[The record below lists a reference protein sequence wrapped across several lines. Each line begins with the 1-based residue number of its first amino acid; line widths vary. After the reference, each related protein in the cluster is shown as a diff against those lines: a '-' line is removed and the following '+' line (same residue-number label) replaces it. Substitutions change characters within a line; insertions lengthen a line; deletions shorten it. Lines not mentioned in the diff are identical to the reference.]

1 MSTKH
6 ELKSFQA
13 ENIVRV
19 AAAEWEPWIARK
31 LELGSLPLFQG
42 LAVVAVAL
50 APSVAVIATGT
61 YFNGAYDGLY
71 YVDGSRRLDSGSS
84 TGTGDGGGDD
94 DSSKCTTNTIIAYGA
109 AAVVFAIALAV
120 FGRVLGSNRALVDM
134 MKLNA
139 DMEKEKFL
147 GLGSGV
153 AKAAQGGAQDALKD
167 AAASQAKAAV
177 TGHLSEPLIEE
188 SAEEAAGSVEDKAK
202 AYLESQLKSSK
213 LYGIFDLGR
222 FVVAEVAIL
231 VGLLGPLVL
240 GCGNADI
247 WSGVQMGVG
256 VIGCAISLGIP
267 LWCVLQMSRD
277 KYGMYKFFPGSQS
290 NKLYELC
297 TGVKVRAVLPDRGEV
312 SGKMRMNW
320 ITKYQLCACGASMGL
335 GLIIKFIAAILL
347 LFNVG
352 GKSKSA
358 PMAFATFGVCLISKL
373 PECYMYVGLWFTF
386 CADFYAFLFGLVP
399 CCPCCMRKYDEDD
412 KKELF
417 SCGGCL
423 SCFSTRSD
431 PPVGKFNWPAVYIE
445 KKFFSF
451 YQWFYVFIDKPLA
464 GFTWCKILPCI
475 CCSLYIITGF
485 NWSAVAKEYEEA
497 EAFEEKLRAGIGS
510 PIERRSSEATINPP
524 QGDVQKGDSG
534 AFLAGGASNPIPNV
548 IGNRV

>member
-1 MSTKH
+1 
-6 ELKSFQA
+6 
-13 ENIVRV
+13 
-19 AAAEWEPWIARK
+19 
-31 LELGSLPLFQG
+31 
-42 LAVVAVAL
+42 
-50 APSVAVIATGT
+50 
-61 YFNGAYDGLY
+61 
-71 YVDGSRRLDSGSS
+71 
-84 TGTGDGGGDD
+84 
-94 DSSKCTTNTIIAYGA
+94 
-109 AAVVFAIALAV
+109 
-120 FGRVLGSNRALVDM
+120 M

-139 DMEKEKFL
+139 DIEKEKFL
-147 GLGSGV
+147 AMGSGV

-167 AAASQAKAAV
+167 AASSQAKAAAS
-177 TGHLSEPLIEE
+177 GNLSEPLIEE
-188 SAEEAAGSVEDKAK
+188 SVDDVAGSVEDKAK
-202 AYLESQLKSSK
+202 AFLESQLKSSK

-240 GCGNADI
+240 GCGNADV

-297 TGVKVRAVLPDRGEV
+297 TGVKVRAVIPDRGEV

-335 GLIIKFIAAILL
+335 GLLIKFIAAILL

-399 CCPCCMRKYDEDD
+399 CCPCCMRKYDDDD

-423 SCFSTRSD
+423 SCFSTRSE
-431 PPVGKFNWPAVYIE
+431 PPVGKFNWPAVFIE
-445 KKFFSF
+445 KKFFAF

-464 GFTWCKILPCI
+464 GFTWCKIFPCI
-475 CCSLYIITGF
+475 CCSIYIITGF

-497 EAFEEKLRAGIGS
+497 EAFEEKLRAGIGN
-510 PIERRSSEATINPP
+510 PDERRGSEATSDASPGEA
-524 QGDVQKGDSG
+524 QRDGGGSG
-534 AFLAGGASNPIPNV
+534 AASAGAVSSPMPNLIV
-548 IGNRV
+548 NRV